1 MKYIEDNM
9 DKGLTNLMEQL
20 DNGLSRGLNH
30 GSVNGAGHNRYTL
43 NIDGLPAEVSVLQV
57 EGNEQLNQPW
67 YYTITFTSSDKQ
79 LSVESFLN
87 QNARLSFNPANSS
100 SLSDF
105 ATQGLNALNS
115 LTSANP
121 LDALKQSEPLKQ
133 LDKLKQSNPLD
144 SLNSLTQF
152 NPLNPLNSL
161 LSQGGSRTL
170 YGVVTQ
176 FSQLSVS
183 NDEARYQV
191 VLSSQL
197 AKLALSHNCAIFQNQ
212 SVISVVEE
220 VLRGHGYTGIDYRL
234 ALKEQYPEREF
245 ITQWQES
252 DLEFIQ
258 RLLADVG
265 VYFRFETHGE
275 HNCDVMVI
283 SDYEQGYQQVADI
296 VYKQPSGTLDNGV
309 ESVWDITLHSQ
320 MVESSVQVQ
329 DYNYRDAQA
338 NLLGEVNSQ
347 QKDNTT
353 YGTDYRYDEHYKG
366 LNSNGNS
373 NNGIDSDTNN
383 NNYDDDENSGDID
396 TDHSQGSNDNSN
408 DNDNSSDNSGNN
420 NSSDIDRNQAN
431 TGNGVESGEW
441 YARIRHEH
449 AISRQIVIRGKSN
462 QANLAPGQHIRIKGS
477 AIAGIDEGIMILT
490 VQGQG
495 NRSDAYELSFTAI
508 PYQPLKPYRPEPIPF
523 PTIDGTLPARVTS
536 PNNDTYGY
544 IDTQG
549 RYRVKFNFDLKEW
562 RNGEESLW
570 LRLAKPYAGSTYGF
584 HFPLIDGTE
593 VAVAFTNGNPD
604 RPYIAHA
611 MHDSQHPDHV
621 TAINKHRN
629 VIRTPA
635 NNKLRMDDKRGQEH
649 IKLATEYGKTQ
660 LNIGHLVDQNKEQ
673 RGEGFELRTDEW
685 GAIAANKGL
694 YLTSQTEPKAQG
706 KQLDMQGA
714 ITQLENALSIAKA
727 LQNAA
732 TASEAHGADTDSQE
746 QLKATLTQLAQSGI
760 IAYAQEGIA
769 LTSPENIQLST
780 SNSVSVTSENQT
792 DINAL
797 KNITVSS
804 GESIGLFAHKSGMK
818 VFANQGDVNV
828 QAQNANLNMAAKQDI
843 KIDSVDGELRVSAC
857 EDLTLMCGGSYIKLS
872 SAGIELGTADNVYIK
887 SNAMQKMGPASKHVS
902 VNLNPNKSD
911 LVTKLTDGKPSSGIV
926 TYHIYHNGKIE
937 KHIPKV
943 ITKGYEKKYKYVY
956 HDAKNI
962 AHEICTCDWHTIK
975 KRSFTRYPKG
985 IYSYPKHGTVSEPKK
1000 NVKDG
1005 YIVARAKY
1013 SNGDIHEWVVKEKGV
1028 SIYQRL
1034 TMANGDIAE
1043 YGHHDNDGD
1052 CWRLYSKLKTEA
1064 QLVKIPEIN
1073 YKSGDVIIK
1082 CVLRET
1088 YRKYTNPDIMAG
1100 LIGAL
1105 AEIKENIIITGSSYE
1120 QGSCFPS
1127 ALHINGQSIDTKYIR
1142 KVNNLSN
1149 WNKDRAF
1156 VQALYKFHFTIFRI
1170 GSSMYKSNFADLKG
1184 TKDGYGLHNSHLH
1197 SEAFNFASIKKVT
1210 Y

>member
-1 MKYIEDNM
+1 M
-9 DKGLTNLMEQL
+9 DKGLADLVNQL
-20 DNGLSRGLNH
+20 GNGLSHGLKQ
-30 GSVNGAGHNRYTL
+30 GLVNGAGHNRYTL

-67 YYTITFTSSDKQ
+67 HYTITFTSSDKQ

-87 QNARLSFNPANSS
+87 QNARLSFNPANSG

-170 YGVVTQ
+170 YGVITQ

-309 ESVWDITLHSQ
+309 ESVWDMTLHSQ

-329 DYNYRDAQA
+329 DYNYRDAEA

-347 QKDNTT
+347 RKDNTT

-373 NNGIDSDTNN
+373 SNANN
-383 NNYDDDENSGDID
+383 NEINNHNSNDDENSGDID
-396 TDHSQGSNDNSN
+396 TDDSQGSNSNVNGNNSDNTNNSN
-408 DNDNSSDNSGNN
+408 SNN
-420 NSSDIDRNQAN
+420 NSSDINSNQAN

-477 AIAGIDEGIMILT
+477 TIAGIDEGVMILT

-495 NRSDAYELSFTAI
+495 NRSEAYELSFTAI

-621 TAINKHRN
+621 TTINKHRN

-635 NNKLRMDDKRGQEH
+635 NNKLRMDDKREQEH

-732 TASEAHGADTDSQE
+732 TSSEAHGADTDSQE

-760 IAYAQEGIA
+760 LAYAQEGIA

-780 SNSVSVTSENQT
+780 SNSVSMTSENQT

-843 KIDSVDGELRVSAC
+843 KIDSVDGKLTITASKELK
-857 EDLTLMCGGSYIKLS
+857 LMCGGSYIKIS

-887 SNAMQKMGPASKHVS
+887 SNAMQKMGPATKNILEMLLPKAIPNELSSSKTYSLKYLMVNDEDQPYKNTKYLAFMEDGS
-902 VNLNPNKSD
+902 VKQGQ
-911 LVTKLTDGKPSSGIV
+911 TDD
-926 TYHIYHNGKIE
+926 
-937 KHIPKV
+937 
-943 ITKGYEKKYKYVY
+943 KGYTERFYTKKEE
-956 HDAKNI
+956 NI
-962 AHEICTCDWHTIK
+962 AIRLLISKT
-975 KRSFTRYPKG
+975 
-985 IYSYPKHGTVSEPKK
+985 
-1000 NVKDG
+1000 
-1005 YIVARAKY
+1005 
-1013 SNGDIHEWVVKEKGV
+1013 SNGEF
-1028 SIYQRL
+1028 
-1034 TMANGDIAE
+1034 
-1043 YGHHDNDGD
+1043 
-1052 CWRLYSKLKTEA
+1052 
-1064 QLVKIPEIN
+1064 IN
-1073 YKSGDVIIK
+1073 
-1082 CVLRET
+1082 
-1088 YRKYTNPDIMAG
+1088 
-1100 LIGAL
+1100 
-1105 AEIKENIIITGSSYE
+1105 
-1120 QGSCFPS
+1120 
-1127 ALHINGQSIDTKYIR
+1127 
-1142 KVNNLSN
+1142 
-1149 WNKDRAF
+1149 
-1156 VQALYKFHFTIFRI
+1156 
-1170 GSSMYKSNFADLKG
+1170 
-1184 TKDGYGLHNSHLH
+1184 
-1197 SEAFNFASIKKVT
+1197 
-1210 Y
+1210 

>member
-1 MKYIEDNM
+1 MIFAVHMKYIEDSM
-9 DKGLTNLMEQL
+9 DKGLTNLMDQL
-20 DNGLSRGLNH
+20 GNGLNRGLKQ
-30 GSVNGAGHNRYTL
+30 GLVNGAGHNRYTL

-67 YYTITFTSSDKQ
+67 HYTITFTSSDKQ

-161 LSQGGSRTL
+161 LSQGSSRTL
-170 YGVVTQ
+170 YGVITQ

-366 LNSNGNS
+366 LNSNGDS

-383 NNYDDDENSGDID
+383 NDDENSGDID
-396 TDHSQGSNDNSN
+396 TDDSNGNN
-408 DNDNSSDNSGNN
+408 NDNSSDISTHSGNA
-420 NSSDIDRNQAN
+420 S
-431 TGNGVESGEW
+431 NGVESGEW

-477 AIAGIDEGIMILT
+477 TIAGIDEGVMILT

-495 NRSDAYELSFTAI
+495 NRSEAYELSFTAI

-818 VFANQGDVNV
+818 VFANQGDIEV

-843 KIDSVDGELRVSAC
+843 KIDSVDGSVDLSAVK
-857 EDLTLMCGGSYIKLS
+857 EITLMCGGSYIKLS

-887 SNAMQKMGPASKHVS
+887 SNAMQKMGPANLEFSLNLPGE
-902 VNLNPNKSD
+902 VNCQQTTNSGAQNQAALI
-911 LVTKLTDGKPSSGIV
+911 KLS
-926 TYHIYHNGKIE
+926 
-937 KHIPKV
+937 
-943 ITKGYEKKYKYVY
+943 
-956 HDAKNI
+956 
-962 AHEICTCDWHTIK
+962 
-975 KRSFTRYPKG
+975 
-985 IYSYPKHGTVSEPKK
+985 
-1000 NVKDG
+1000 
-1005 YIVARAKY
+1005 
-1013 SNGDIHEWVVKEKGV
+1013 
-1028 SIYQRL
+1028 
-1034 TMANGDIAE
+1034 
-1043 YGHHDNDGD
+1043 
-1052 CWRLYSKLKTEA
+1052 
-1064 QLVKIPEIN
+1064 
-1073 YKSGDVIIK
+1073 
-1082 CVLRET
+1082 
-1088 YRKYTNPDIMAG
+1088 
-1100 LIGAL
+1100 
-1105 AEIKENIIITGSSYE
+1105 
-1120 QGSCFPS
+1120 
-1127 ALHINGQSIDTKYIR
+1127 
-1142 KVNNLSN
+1142 
-1149 WNKDRAF
+1149 
-1156 VQALYKFHFTIFRI
+1156 
-1170 GSSMYKSNFADLKG
+1170 
-1184 TKDGYGLHNSHLH
+1184 
-1197 SEAFNFASIKKVT
+1197 
-1210 Y
+1210 

>member
-9 DKGLTNLMEQL
+9 DKGLTNLVNQL
-20 DNGLSRGLNH
+20 GNGLSRGLKN
-30 GSVNGAGHNRYTL
+30 GLVNGAGHNRYTL
-43 NIDGLPAEVSVLQV
+43 NMDGLPAEISILQV

-67 YYTITFTSSDKQ
+67 HYTITFTSSDKQ

-87 QNARLSFNPANSS
+87 QNAHISFNPANLNG
-100 SLSDF
+100 LSDI
-105 ATQGLNALNS
+105 ATKGLNA
-115 LTSANP
+115 
-121 LDALKQSEPLKQ
+121 
-133 LDKLKQSNPLD
+133 
-144 SLNSLTQF
+144 LNSLTQF

-170 YGVVTQ
+170 YGVITQ

-347 QKDNTT
+347 RKDNTT

-373 NNGIDSDTNN
+373 SNANN
-383 NNYDDDENSGDID
+383 NEINNHNSNDDENSGDID
-396 TDHSQGSNDNSN
+396 TDDSQGSNSNVNGNNSDNTNNSN
-408 DNDNSSDNSGNN
+408 SNN

-431 TGNGVESGEW
+431 TSNGVESGEW

-477 AIAGIDEGIMILT
+477 TIAGIDEGIMILT

-495 NRSDAYELSFTAI
+495 NRSEAYELSFTAI

-843 KIDSVDGELRVSAC
+843 KIDSVDGELMVTANKK
-857 EDLTLMCGGSYIKLS
+857 LTLMCGGSYIKLS

-887 SNAMQKMGPASKHVS
+887 SNALQKMGPKTIQVDPLALPYLISNYAIKFICKDETGRIYANEPYIATLPDGRKVQGQ
-902 VNLNPNKSD
+902 
-911 LVTKLTDGKPSSGIV
+911 TDK
-926 TYHIYHNGKIE
+926 
-937 KHIPKV
+937 
-943 ITKGYEKKYKYVY
+943 KGYTKAFYTQNE
-956 HDAKNI
+956 N
-962 AHEICTCDWHTIK
+962 ETITLE
-975 KRSFTRYPKG
+975 F
-985 IYSYPKHGTVSEPKK
+985 I
-1000 NVKDG
+1000 
-1005 YIVARAKY
+1005 
-1013 SNGDIHEWVVKEKGV
+1013 
-1028 SIYQRL
+1028 
-1034 TMANGDIAE
+1034 
-1043 YGHHDNDGD
+1043 
-1052 CWRLYSKLKTEA
+1052 
-1064 QLVKIPEIN
+1064 
-1073 YKSGDVIIK
+1073 
-1082 CVLRET
+1082 
-1088 YRKYTNPDIMAG
+1088 
-1100 LIGAL
+1100 
-1105 AEIKENIIITGSSYE
+1105 
-1120 QGSCFPS
+1120 
-1127 ALHINGQSIDTKYIR
+1127 
-1142 KVNNLSN
+1142 
-1149 WNKDRAF
+1149 
-1156 VQALYKFHFTIFRI
+1156 
-1170 GSSMYKSNFADLKG
+1170 
-1184 TKDGYGLHNSHLH
+1184 
-1197 SEAFNFASIKKVT
+1197 
-1210 Y
+1210 

>member
-9 DKGLTNLMEQL
+9 DKGLTNLVNQL
-20 DNGLSRGLNH
+20 GNGLSRGLKQ
-30 GSVNGAGHNRYTL
+30 GLVNGAGHNRYTL
-43 NIDGLPAEVSVLQV
+43 NIDGLPAEVSILQV

-67 YYTITFTSSDKQ
+67 HYTITFTCSDKQ

-100 SLSDF
+100 RLSDF

-121 LDALKQSEPLKQ
+121 LDALKHSEPLKQ

-161 LSQGGSRTL
+161 LSQSGSRTL
-170 YGVVTQ
+170 YGGVITQ

-275 HNCDVMVI
+275 HNCDVLVI
-283 SDYEQGYQQVADI
+283 SDYEQGYLQVADI

-309 ESVWDITLHSQ
+309 ESVWDMTLHSQ
-320 MVESSVQVQ
+320 MVEASVTVQ

-347 QKDNTT
+347 RKDNTT
-353 YGTDYRYDEHYKG
+353 YGTDYHYDEHYKG
-366 LNSNGNS
+366 LNSNGS
-373 NNGIDSDTNN
+373 NTNN
-383 NNYDDDENSGDID
+383 NDINNYNSNDDENSGDID
-396 TDHSQGSNDNSN
+396 TDDSQGSNGNSN
-408 DNDNSSDNSGNN
+408 DNDNNSDNTNNSNSNN
-420 NSSDIDRNQAN
+420 NSSDINSNQAN

-495 NRSDAYELSFTAI
+495 NRSEAYELSFTAI

-621 TAINKHRN
+621 TTINKHRN

-780 SNSVSVTSENQT
+780 SNSVSMTSENQT

-843 KIDSVDGELRVSAC
+843 KIDSVDGKLTVTASE
-857 EDLTLMCGGSYIKLS
+857 ELTLMCGGSYIKLS

-887 SNAMQKMGPASKHVS
+887 SNALQKMGPKTIQVDSLA
-902 VNLNPNKSD
+902 LPD
-911 LVTKLTDGKPSSGIV
+911 LIGDYAIKFICKDET
-926 TYHIYHNGKIE
+926 GKIYANE
-937 KHIPKV
+937 TYIATLPDGRKV
-943 ITKGYEKKYKYVY
+943 QGQTDKKGYTKAFYTQDE
-956 HDAKNI
+956 N
-962 AHEICTCDWHTIK
+962 ETITLE
-975 KRSFTRYPKG
+975 F
-985 IYSYPKHGTVSEPKK
+985 I
-1000 NVKDG
+1000 
-1005 YIVARAKY
+1005 
-1013 SNGDIHEWVVKEKGV
+1013 
-1028 SIYQRL
+1028 
-1034 TMANGDIAE
+1034 
-1043 YGHHDNDGD
+1043 
-1052 CWRLYSKLKTEA
+1052 
-1064 QLVKIPEIN
+1064 
-1073 YKSGDVIIK
+1073 
-1082 CVLRET
+1082 
-1088 YRKYTNPDIMAG
+1088 
-1100 LIGAL
+1100 
-1105 AEIKENIIITGSSYE
+1105 
-1120 QGSCFPS
+1120 
-1127 ALHINGQSIDTKYIR
+1127 
-1142 KVNNLSN
+1142 
-1149 WNKDRAF
+1149 
-1156 VQALYKFHFTIFRI
+1156 
-1170 GSSMYKSNFADLKG
+1170 
-1184 TKDGYGLHNSHLH
+1184 
-1197 SEAFNFASIKKVT
+1197 
-1210 Y
+1210 

>member
-1 MKYIEDNM
+1 M
-9 DKGLTNLMEQL
+9 DKGLTNLINQL
-20 DNGLSRGLNH
+20 GNGLSRDLKNGL
-30 GSVNGAGHNRYTL
+30 VNGAGHNRYTL
-43 NIDGLPAEVSVLQV
+43 NMDGLPAEISILQV

-67 YYTITFTSSDKQ
+67 HYTITFTSSDKH
-79 LSVESFLN
+79 LLVESFLN
-87 QNARLSFNPANSS
+87 QNARLSFNPANSNN
-100 SLSDF
+100 LSDI
-105 ATQGLNALNS
+105 ATKGLDALNS

-121 LDALKQSEPLKQ
+121 LQALKHSEPLKQ
-133 LDKLKQSNPLD
+133 LDKFTQSNPLD
-144 SLNSLTQF
+144 SLNSLTQL
-152 NPLNPLNSL
+152 NPLNSLNSL

-170 YGVVTQ
+170 YGVITQ

-309 ESVWDITLHSQ
+309 ESVWDMTLHSQ
-320 MVESSVQVQ
+320 MVEASVTVQ

-366 LNSNGNS
+366 LNSNGSNVNNNDINNHNS
-373 NNGIDSDTNN
+373 NNDDDIDSDTNN
-383 NNYDDDENSGDID
+383 HDDENSGDID
-396 TDHSQGSNDNSN
+396 TDDSQSSNGNNNDNSRDNNN
-408 DNDNSSDNSGNN
+408 DISGNT
-420 NSSDIDRNQAN
+420 S
-431 TGNGVESGEW
+431 NGVESGEW
-441 YARIRHEH
+441 YARIRHER
-449 AISRQIVIRGKSN
+449 AISRQILIRGKSN

-477 AIAGIDEGIMILT
+477 IIAGIDEGIMILT

-536 PNNDTYGY
+536 PDNDTYGY

-621 TAINKHRN
+621 TTINKHRN

-660 LNIGHLVDQNKEQ
+660 LNIGHLVDQNKTQ

-706 KQLDMQGA
+706 KQLDMQAA

-746 QLKATLTQLAQSGI
+746 QLKTTLTQLAQSGI

-818 VFANQGDVNV
+818 VFANQGDVEM

-843 KIDSVDGELRVSAC
+843 KIDSVDGKLTVTANE
-857 EDLTLMCGGSYIKLS
+857 ELTLMCGGSYIKIS

-887 SNAMQKMGPASKHVS
+887 SNAMQKMGPKKIESPNIALPQKVTENGIRFHFIDEQGRVYANEPYIVVLPNGRKLHGLTDKNGRTKAFYTDSPDS
-902 VNLNPNKSD
+902 VNIQ
-911 LVTKLTDGKPSSGIV
+911 LT
-926 TYHIYHNGKIE
+926 
-937 KHIPKV
+937 
-943 ITKGYEKKYKYVY
+943 
-956 HDAKNI
+956 
-962 AHEICTCDWHTIK
+962 
-975 KRSFTRYPKG
+975 
-985 IYSYPKHGTVSEPKK
+985 
-1000 NVKDG
+1000 
-1005 YIVARAKY
+1005 
-1013 SNGDIHEWVVKEKGV
+1013 
-1028 SIYQRL
+1028 RL
-1034 TMANGDIAE
+1034 I
-1043 YGHHDNDGD
+1043 
-1052 CWRLYSKLKTEA
+1052 
-1064 QLVKIPEIN
+1064 
-1073 YKSGDVIIK
+1073 
-1082 CVLRET
+1082 
-1088 YRKYTNPDIMAG
+1088 
-1100 LIGAL
+1100 
-1105 AEIKENIIITGSSYE
+1105 
-1120 QGSCFPS
+1120 
-1127 ALHINGQSIDTKYIR
+1127 
-1142 KVNNLSN
+1142 
-1149 WNKDRAF
+1149 
-1156 VQALYKFHFTIFRI
+1156 
-1170 GSSMYKSNFADLKG
+1170 
-1184 TKDGYGLHNSHLH
+1184 
-1197 SEAFNFASIKKVT
+1197 
-1210 Y
+1210 

>member
-9 DKGLTNLMEQL
+9 DKGLTNLISQL
-20 DNGLSRGLNH
+20 GNGLSRGLKN
-30 GSVNGAGHNRYTL
+30 GLVNGAGHNRYTL
-43 NIDGLPAEVSVLQV
+43 NMDGLPAEISILQV

-67 YYTITFTSSDKQ
+67 HYMITFTSSDKQ

-161 LSQGGSRTL
+161 LSQGSSRTL
-170 YGVVTQ
+170 YGVITQ

-309 ESVWDITLHSQ
+309 ESVWDMTLHSQ

-329 DYNYRDAQA
+329 DYNYRDAEA

-347 QKDNTT
+347 LKDNTT
-353 YGTDYRYDEHYKG
+353 YGSDYRYDEHYKG
-366 LNSNGNS
+366 LNSNGDN

-383 NNYDDDENSGDID
+383 NNGDDDDGNSGDID
-396 TDHSQGSNDNSN
+396 TDDSQGSNGNSN
-408 DNDNSSDNSGNN
+408 DNDNNSDNTGNN

-431 TGNGVESGEW
+431 TSNGVESGEW

-477 AIAGIDEGIMILT
+477 TIAGIDEGVMILT

-495 NRSDAYELSFTAI
+495 NRSEAYELSFTAI

-621 TAINKHRN
+621 TTINKHRN

-732 TASEAHGADTDSQE
+732 TSSEAHGADTDSQE

-760 IAYAQEGIA
+760 LAYAQEGIA

-780 SNSVSVTSENQT
+780 SNSVSMTSENQT

-843 KIDSVDGELRVSAC
+843 KIDSVDGKLTITASKELK
-857 EDLTLMCGGSYIKLS
+857 LMCGGSYIKIS

-887 SNAMQKMGPASKHVS
+887 SNAMQKMGPATKNILEMLLPKAIPNELSSSKTYSLKYLMVNDEDQPYKNTKYLAFMEDGS
-902 VNLNPNKSD
+902 VKQGQ
-911 LVTKLTDGKPSSGIV
+911 TDD
-926 TYHIYHNGKIE
+926 
-937 KHIPKV
+937 
-943 ITKGYEKKYKYVY
+943 KGYTERFYTKKEE
-956 HDAKNI
+956 NI
-962 AHEICTCDWHTIK
+962 AIRLLISKT
-975 KRSFTRYPKG
+975 
-985 IYSYPKHGTVSEPKK
+985 
-1000 NVKDG
+1000 
-1005 YIVARAKY
+1005 
-1013 SNGDIHEWVVKEKGV
+1013 SNGEF
-1028 SIYQRL
+1028 
-1034 TMANGDIAE
+1034 
-1043 YGHHDNDGD
+1043 
-1052 CWRLYSKLKTEA
+1052 
-1064 QLVKIPEIN
+1064 IN
-1073 YKSGDVIIK
+1073 
-1082 CVLRET
+1082 
-1088 YRKYTNPDIMAG
+1088 
-1100 LIGAL
+1100 
-1105 AEIKENIIITGSSYE
+1105 
-1120 QGSCFPS
+1120 
-1127 ALHINGQSIDTKYIR
+1127 
-1142 KVNNLSN
+1142 
-1149 WNKDRAF
+1149 
-1156 VQALYKFHFTIFRI
+1156 
-1170 GSSMYKSNFADLKG
+1170 
-1184 TKDGYGLHNSHLH
+1184 
-1197 SEAFNFASIKKVT
+1197 
-1210 Y
+1210 

>member
-1 MKYIEDNM
+1 MSNKVNNFISE
-9 DKGLTNLMEQL
+9 LTNK
-20 DNGLSRGLNH
+20 
-30 GSVNGAGHNRYTL
+30 VNGSNVLSMIGNNHYTL
-43 NIDGLPAEVSVLQV
+43 NMDGLPAEISILQV

-67 YYTITFTSSDKQ
+67 HYTITFTSSNKH
-79 LSVESFLN
+79 LLVESFLN
-87 QNARLSFNPANSS
+87 QNACLSFNSTNSNH
-100 SLSDF
+100 LSDI
-105 ATQGLNALNS
+105 ATKGLDALNS

-121 LDALKQSEPLKQ
+121 LQALKQSEPLKQ
-133 LDKLKQSNPLD
+133 LDKFTQSNPLD
-144 SLNSLTQF
+144 SLNSLTQL
-152 NPLNPLNSL
+152 NPLNSLNSL

-170 YGVVTQ
+170 YGVITQ

-197 AKLALSHNCAIFQNQ
+197 AKLSLSHNCAIFQNQ

-366 LNSNGNS
+366 LNSNG
-373 NNGIDSDTNN
+373 
-383 NNYDDDENSGDID
+383 DDDDGNSGDID
-396 TDHSQGSNDNSN
+396 TDDSNGNNNDNSG
-408 DNDNSSDNSGNN
+408 DISTHSGNA
-420 NSSDIDRNQAN
+420 S
-431 TGNGVESGEW
+431 NGVESGKW

-462 QANLAPGQHIRIKGS
+462 QVNLAPGQHIRIKGS
-477 AIAGIDEGIMILT
+477 MIAGIDEGVMILT

-495 NRSDAYELSFTAI
+495 NLSEAYELSFTAI

-621 TAINKHRN
+621 TTINKHRN

-694 YLTSQTEPKAQG
+694 YLTSQTELKAQG

-760 IAYAQEGIA
+760 LAYAQEGIA

-780 SNSVSVTSENQT
+780 SNSVSMTSENQT

-804 GESIGLFAHKSGMK
+804 GESISLFAHKSGIK
-818 VFANQGDVNV
+818 IFANQGDVEM

-843 KIDSVDGELRVSAC
+843 KIDSVDGKLTITASKE
-857 EDLTLMCGGSYIKLS
+857 LTLMCGGSYIKIS
-872 SAGIELGTADNVYIK
+872 SEGIELGTADNVYIK
-887 SNAMQKMGPASKHVS
+887 SNAMQKMGPNTLECEKPNFTKNELEVSLVHVKNHYFSFS
-902 VNLNPNKSD
+902 V
-911 LVTKLTDGKPSSGIV
+911 
-926 TYHIYHNGKIE
+926 
-937 KHIPKV
+937 
-943 ITKGYEKKYKYVY
+943 
-956 HDAKNI
+956 
-962 AHEICTCDWHTIK
+962 
-975 KRSFTRYPKG
+975 
-985 IYSYPKHGTVSEPKK
+985 
-1000 NVKDG
+1000 
-1005 YIVARAKY
+1005 
-1013 SNGDIHEWVVKEKGV
+1013 
-1028 SIYQRL
+1028 
-1034 TMANGDIAE
+1034 
-1043 YGHHDNDGD
+1043 
-1052 CWRLYSKLKTEA
+1052 
-1064 QLVKIPEIN
+1064 
-1073 YKSGDVIIK
+1073 
-1082 CVLRET
+1082 
-1088 YRKYTNPDIMAG
+1088 
-1100 LIGAL
+1100 
-1105 AEIKENIIITGSSYE
+1105 
-1120 QGSCFPS
+1120 
-1127 ALHINGQSIDTKYIR
+1127 
-1142 KVNNLSN
+1142 
-1149 WNKDRAF
+1149 
-1156 VQALYKFHFTIFRI
+1156 
-1170 GSSMYKSNFADLKG
+1170 
-1184 TKDGYGLHNSHLH
+1184 
-1197 SEAFNFASIKKVT
+1197 
-1210 Y
+1210 

>member
-1 MKYIEDNM
+1 T
-9 DKGLTNLMEQL
+9 KGL
-20 DNGLSRGLNH
+20 D
-30 GSVNGAGHNRYTL
+30 
-43 NIDGLPAEVSVLQV
+43 
-57 EGNEQLNQPW
+57 
-67 YYTITFTSSDKQ
+67 
-79 LSVESFLN
+79 
-87 QNARLSFNPANSS
+87 
-100 SLSDF
+100 
-105 ATQGLNALNS
+105 ALNS

-121 LDALKQSEPLKQ
+121 LQALKQSEPLKQ
-133 LDKLKQSNPLD
+133 LDKFTQSNPLD
-144 SLNSLTQF
+144 SLNSLTQL
-152 NPLNPLNSL
+152 NPLNSLNSL

-197 AKLALSHNCAIFQNQ
+197 AKLSLSHNCAIFQNQ

-275 HNCDVMVI
+275 HNCDVMAI
-283 SDYEQGYQQVADI
+283 SDYEQGYHQVADI

-309 ESVWDITLHSQ
+309 ESVWDMTLHSQ
-320 MVESSVQVQ
+320 MVEASVTVQ

-383 NNYDDDENSGDID
+383 NNDDADDENSGDID
-396 TDHSQGSNDNSN
+396 TDDNNDNN
-408 DNDNSSDNSGNN
+408 NDNSSDISTNSGNT
-420 NSSDIDRNQAN
+420 S
-431 TGNGVESGEW
+431 NGVESGEW
-441 YARIRHEH
+441 YARIRHER
-449 AISRQIVIRGKSN
+449 AISRQILIRGKSN

-477 AIAGIDEGIMILT
+477 AIARIDEGIMILT

-495 NRSDAYELSFTAI
+495 NRSDAYKLSFTAI

-523 PTIDGTLPARVTS
+523 PTIDGTLPARITS
-536 PNNDTYGY
+536 PDNDTYGY

-549 RYRVKFNFDLKEW
+549 RYRVKFNFDLKKW

-621 TAINKHRN
+621 TTINKHRN

-660 LNIGHLVDQNKEQ
+660 LNIGHLVDQNKTQ

-706 KQLDMQGA
+706 KQLDMQAA

-746 QLKATLTQLAQSGI
+746 QLKTTLTQLAQSGI
-760 IAYAQEGIA
+760 LAYAEVGIA

-818 VFANQGDVNV
+818 VFANQGDIEV

-843 KIDSVDGELRVSAC
+843 KIDSVDGELTVIAS
-857 EDLTLMCGGSYIKLS
+857 EELTLMCGGSYIKLS
-872 SAGIELGTADNVYIK
+872 STGIELGTADNVYIK
-887 SNAMQKMGPASKHVS
+887 SNALQKMGPASLFLPNTDLPLS
-902 VNLNPNKSD
+902 V
-911 LVTKLTDGKPSSGIV
+911 VE
-926 TYHIYHNGKIE
+926 IE
-937 KHIPKV
+937 KDLPYQLNLKIADIPGSMGINYPNTSWRIVSANSSDDALMTDDILCEGK
-943 ITKGYEKKYKYVY
+943 TSQAGELLLTAEESKLLLAQYNKRPGYLWIVNN
-956 HDAKNI
+956 NI
-962 AHEICTCDWHTIK
+962 AYQLRFSTLDEGNSLKAKIQAARAMGYHLNTIK
-975 KRSFTRYPKG
+975 EQNRFLKAVENDSF
-985 IYSYPKHGTVSEPKK
+985 IKK
-1000 NVKDG
+1000 N
-1005 YIVARAKY
+1005 
-1013 SNGDIHEWVVKEKGV
+1013 
-1028 SIYQRL
+1028 
-1034 TMANGDIAE
+1034 
-1043 YGHHDNDGD
+1043 
-1052 CWRLYSKLKTEA
+1052 
-1064 QLVKIPEIN
+1064 QLV
-1073 YKSGDVIIK
+1073 D
-1082 CVLRET
+1082 
-1088 YRKYTNPDIMAG
+1088 
-1100 LIGAL
+1100 
-1105 AEIKENIIITGSSYE
+1105 
-1120 QGSCFPS
+1120 
-1127 ALHINGQSIDTKYIR
+1127 
-1142 KVNNLSN
+1142 
-1149 WNKDRAF
+1149 
-1156 VQALYKFHFTIFRI
+1156 
-1170 GSSMYKSNFADLKG
+1170 
-1184 TKDGYGLHNSHLH
+1184 
-1197 SEAFNFASIKKVT
+1197 SIKK
-1210 Y
+1210 

>member
-9 DKGLTNLMEQL
+9 DKGLADLVNQL
-20 DNGLSRGLNH
+20 GNGLSRGLKQ
-30 GSVNGAGHNRYTL
+30 GLVNGVGHNRYTL
-43 NIDGLPAEVSVLQV
+43 NIDGLSAEVSILQV

-67 YYTITFTSSDKQ
+67 HYTITFTSSDKQ

-121 LDALKQSEPLKQ
+121 LDALKHSEPLKQ

-170 YGVVTQ
+170 YGVITQ

-320 MVESSVQVQ
+320 MVEASVQVQ

-366 LNSNGNS
+366 LNSNGNGS
-373 NNGIDSDTNN
+373 NTNN
-383 NNYDDDENSGDID
+383 NDINNYNSNDDENSGDID
-396 TDHSQGSNDNSN
+396 TDDSQGSNSNVNGNNSDNTNNSN
-408 DNDNSSDNSGNN
+408 SNNTNNSNSNN

-462 QANLAPGQHIRIKGS
+462 QANLAPGQHICIKGS
-477 AIAGIDEGIMILT
+477 TIAGIDEGVMILT

-495 NRSDAYELSFTAI
+495 NRSEAYELSFTAI

-732 TASEAHGADTDSQE
+732 NSSEAHGADTDSQE

-780 SNSVSVTSENQT
+780 SNSVSMTSENQT

-818 VFANQGDVNV
+818 VFANQGDVEV

-843 KIDSVDGELRVSAC
+843 KIDSVDGKLTVSAS
-857 EDLTLMCGGSYIKLS
+857 EELKLMCGGSYIKIS

-887 SNAMQKMGPASKHVS
+887 SNALQKMGPASLFLPNTDLPLSVVEIAKDLPYQLNLKIADIPGSMGINYPNTSWRIVS
-902 VNLNPNKSD
+902 ANSSDDALMTDDILCEGKTSQEGELLLTSEESKLLLVQYNKRPGYLWIVNN
-911 LVTKLTDGKPSSGIV
+911 
-926 TYHIYHNGKIE
+926 
-937 KHIPKV
+937 
-943 ITKGYEKKYKYVY
+943 
-956 HDAKNI
+956 NI
-962 AHEICTCDWHTIK
+962 A
-975 KRSFTRYPKG
+975 
-985 IYSYPKHGTVSEPKK
+985 
-1000 NVKDG
+1000 
-1005 YIVARAKY
+1005 
-1013 SNGDIHEWVVKEKGV
+1013 
-1028 SIYQRL
+1028 
-1034 TMANGDIAE
+1034 
-1043 YGHHDNDGD
+1043 
-1052 CWRLYSKLKTEA
+1052 
-1064 QLVKIPEIN
+1064 
-1073 YKSGDVIIK
+1073 
-1082 CVLRET
+1082 
-1088 YRKYTNPDIMAG
+1088 
-1100 LIGAL
+1100 
-1105 AEIKENIIITGSSYE
+1105 
-1120 QGSCFPS
+1120 
-1127 ALHINGQSIDTKYIR
+1127 
-1142 KVNNLSN
+1142 
-1149 WNKDRAF
+1149 
-1156 VQALYKFHFTIFRI
+1156 
-1170 GSSMYKSNFADLKG
+1170 
-1184 TKDGYGLHNSHLH
+1184 
-1197 SEAFNFASIKKVT
+1197 
-1210 Y
+1210 